1 MKNPAS
7 TQQQK
12 PQSRVKIVSIDGK
25 PPKKFF
31 EQWTENMEK
40 QAQKE
45 KQVFTVE
52 MNKKKL
58 FRHAKDVCWPNIQ
71 KEMKICKRC
80 PLLPIVKK
88 ILKEESWD

>member
-1 MKNPAS
+1 MKNPAP
-7 TQQQK
+7 TQQPK
-12 PQSRVKIVSIDGK
+12 PQLQVKIVSIDGK

-40 QAQKE
+40 QLQKE
-45 KQVFTVE
+45 KQMFTVE

-58 FRHAKDVCWPNIQ
+58 FRHAKGVCWLNIQ
-71 KEMKICKRC
+71 KEMKVCKRC

-88 ILKEESWD
+88 IFKEEG